1 MAWAKCS
8 ESVWSH
14 EQDLVKKWKDEID
27 TLLVY
32 AGLFSAILSAFN
44 VQYYI
49 TLQQQAPSAIAP
61 VLIYLSLQL
70 NTLAVTKES
79 MNMTA
84 PYFSVSNQTTTPPAA
99 PLSAVCINS
108 LWLSALIF
116 SLAAATIAMSV
127 KQWLNEYTSRVTR
140 IPLQSVRIW
149 HHRRHGLKKWKVAE
163 IISILPILLQVALV
177 LFVIGLVELLWTLN
191 TIVAT
196 IITVQAVLLFLF
208 ITCTMVIPAWAVDCP
223 YKSPQA
229 WLIVVLLEWSRGFV
243 RRMGSGI
250 GMLSNKLNYLTGH
263 STWKEHE
270 EHSVRSSMAEIPLLN
285 DIMIL
290 VDADAT
296 LMDDA
301 LLASVIRPCLNAI
314 PARHV
319 PDALY
324 YVVQN
329 RVRAD
334 ESGKL
339 AVRVNDSL
347 STEAVETMAQMTI
360 DTLCII
366 AEAGFDFQ
374 LVHFPPQLLELAREF
389 VSVAVRT
396 QPSILKRLFRLLK
409 FTNTSYGCRCSVI
422 SIILDHAIFCDIR
435 CEDLQDLIACIPYTR
450 KNQDVPSLV
459 RVTFAVLYLSQLLSE
474 ADSHCVGQNLL
485 ETLAALR
492 AQPSPSNRRSS
503 AATPAYNEIE
513 DCRTQDHCFQIFDA
527 CLAAADECARPGQ
540 LTGVAALRSLTSSAQ
555 YHQDIDMF
563 LVRSQLGAFHVT
575 PGEANFLVALSIRRG
590 EALARR

>member
-1 MAWAKCS
+1 
-8 ESVWSH
+8 
-14 EQDLVKKWKDEID
+14 
-27 TLLVY
+27 
-32 AGLFSAILSAFN
+32 
-44 VQYYI
+44 
-49 TLQQQAPSAIAP
+49 
-61 VLIYLSLQL
+61 
-70 NTLAVTKES
+70 
-79 MNMTA
+79 
-84 PYFSVSNQTTTPPAA
+84 
-99 PLSAVCINS
+99 
-108 LWLSALIF
+108 
-116 SLAAATIAMSV
+116 
-127 KQWLNEYTSRVTR
+127 
-140 IPLQSVRIW
+140 
-149 HHRRHGLKKWKVAE
+149 
-163 IISILPILLQVALV
+163 
-177 LFVIGLVELLWTLN
+177 
-191 TIVAT
+191 
-196 IITVQAVLLFLF
+196 
-208 ITCTMVIPAWAVDCP
+208 
-223 YKSPQA
+223 
-229 WLIVVLLEWSRGFV
+229 
-243 RRMGSGI
+243 
-250 GMLSNKLNYLTGH
+250 
-263 STWKEHE
+263 
-270 EHSVRSSMAEIPLLN
+270 MAEIPLLN

-314 PARHV
+314 PARHI

-339 AVRVNDSL
+339 AIRVNDSL

-360 DTLCII
+360 DTLYII

-396 QPSILKRLFRLLK
+396 HPSILKRLFRLLK

-435 CEDLQDLIACIPYTR
+435 CEGARCSPPSFSGYLSLRICAVDLQDLIACIPYTR

-459 RVTFAVLYLSQLLSE
+459 RVTFAVLYLSQPLSG
-474 ADSHCVGQNLL
+474 ADSHCVAQKLL

-492 AQPSPSNRRSS
+492 AQPSPSNKRSS

-513 DCRTQDHCFQIFDA
+513 DGQTQDHCFQIFDT
-527 CLAAADECARPGQ
+527 CLAFADECARSGQ

-575 PGEANFLVALSIRRG
+575 PGEANFLVALSLRRG